1 MGDPIGSHLF
11 AFSLARI
18 PSSVIL
24 ILPYYS
30 GNRMGDKQVEDRRG
44 WAIGVSLIVL
54 FLPAGAVSFGQSVE
68 AITRPSA
75 DVALSFVR
83 AGQVAEVLV
92 KEGDAVEAGQLLA
105 RQDDTAE
112 QIQLEQLKAEA
123 EDTVRVEASE
133 AQLAQKREDLKKLEW
148 AQKEGAATEWEVA
161 HARLEVRIGEL
172 SLRLSRFEHR
182 QAGRKFEEAKAQV
195 ERMRLRSPIAGTV
208 EEVKVEPGE
217 SPEPLTPALRIVK
230 TDPLWVDVPV
240 PLAVAAHVRT
250 GETAHVVFPVA
261 EGEAPSDP
269 VQGRVVYVGAVADA
283 ASETLRIRVEVPNPS
298 GRPAGEHIEVTFEP
312 AESAHAE
319 AADRPPHV
327 SADTSPG
334 KE

>member
-1 MGDPIGSHLF
+1 
-11 AFSLARI
+11 
-18 PSSVIL
+18 
-24 ILPYYS
+24 
-30 GNRMGDKQVEDRRG
+30 MGDKQVDSRRG

-54 FLPAGAVSFGQSVE
+54 FLPACAVSFGQSVE

-112 QIQLEQLKAEA
+112 QIQLAQLKAEA
-123 EDTVRVEASE
+123 EDTVRVEAAE

-172 SLRLSRFEHR
+172 SLELARFER
-182 QAGRKFEEAKAQV
+182 EQAGRKFEEAKAQL
-195 ERMRLRSPIAGTV
+195 ERMRLCSPVAGLV

-217 SPEPLTPALRIVK
+217 AAEPMAAVIRVVK
-230 TDPLWVDVPV
+230 IDPLWVEVPA
-240 PLAVAAHVRT
+240 PL
-250 GETAHVVFPVA
+250 
-261 EGEAPSDP
+261 
-269 VQGRVVYVGAVADA
+269 VQGRRLRAGQAAAVAFPGEEISVSGKVVYMAAVADA
-283 ASETLRIRVEVPNPS
+283 ASDTLSVRVEVPNPS
-298 GRPAGEHIEVTFEP
+298 GRPAGERVEVTFEP
-312 AESAHAE
+312 AESAHTE
-319 AADRPPHV
+319 AADRPPPV
-327 SADTSPG
+327 SADTSQTRG
-334 KE
+334 E

>member
-1 MGDPIGSHLF
+1 MFGSRVQQPLMLGLGLASVVLGGVLPALADPI
-11 AFSLARI
+11 
-18 PSSVIL
+18 
-24 ILPYYS
+24 
-30 GNRMGDKQVEDRRG
+30 
-44 WAIGVSLIVL
+44 
-54 FLPAGAVSFGQSVE
+54 E

-75 DVALSFVR
+75 DVTLSFVR

-123 EDTVRVEASE
+123 EDTVRVEAAE

-148 AQKEGAATEWEVA
+148 AQKQGAATEWEVA

-172 SLRLSRFEHR
+172 SLRLVRFEQE

-195 ERMRLRSPIAGTV
+195 DRMRLVSPIAGTV

-217 SPEPLTPALRIVK
+217 SPEPLTPALRIVQI
-230 TDPLWVDVPV
+230 DPLWVDVPV
-240 PLAVAAHVRT
+240 PLAVAVHVRT

-269 VQGRVVYVGAVADA
+269 VQGRVVYVAAEADA
-283 ASETLRIRVEVPNPS
+283 ASETLRVRVEVPNPT
-298 GRPAGEHIEVTFEP
+298 GRPAGERVKVRFP
-312 AESAHAE
+312 DSAEGSRRE
-319 AADRPPHV
+319 AANMA
-327 SADTSPG
+327 SEADETPRT
-334 KE
+334 E